1 MDPGTHFAFG
11 THPQHGFVASFTA
24 TMPAHLA
31 QWFLT
36 REQFEP
42 VPYRPGLYRLTEPD
56 RDGPRRTRQAVRD
69 LRAQGYSVSADMG
82 LDPDAPAAAPRPVR
96 RHAVSDRR
104 ARIAQA
110 AAMRSPQRRA
120 APTTTAPVARAI
132 PPKPTYAPT
141 VHLSAGRSR

>member
-31 QWFLT
+31 HWFLT

-42 VPYRPGLYRLTEPD
+42 VPDRPGLFCLTEPD

-82 LDPDAPAAAPRPVR
+82 LDPDAPAAAPRLAR
-96 RHAVSDRR
+96 SRALSDRR
-104 ARIAQA
+104 ARAARA
-110 AAMRSPQRRA
+110 AAVRSPQHRA
-120 APTTTAPVARAI
+120 APTTIAPAARPI
-132 PPKPTYAPT
+132 PPKPAYAPT
-141 VHLSAGRSR
+141 VYLPAGRSR